1 MYCIHKFRDS
11 PMTVYSMSR
20 DLETGNI
27 VWCRNTV
34 HRRRPFL
41 HTSAAIAGVFADVYK
56 DEALNKIPT
65 FES

>member
-1 MYCIHKFRDS
+1 
-11 PMTVYSMSR
+11 MTVYSMSTDIQTR
-20 DLETGNI
+20 RI

-41 HTSAAIAGVFADVYK
+41 HTSAAIAGLFADLYK